1 MPVISFANPKGGSG
15 KTTLAM
21 VLALELSNQGVPVGV
36 IDADPNA
43 IIAKWATRRREEGKP
58 LPFEVVERP
67 READMVSTIT
77 EMSKVLQFVLVDLE
91 GTASRMMS
99 RAFSRS
105 NLVLVP
111 LNPSPVDAGLAAEA
125 VRLVNEESETLQR
138 EIPYRLVYSRNNA
151 AIATKS
157 FKRISSA
164 IAAADLPTL
173 SAGLV
178 ERAAYRDIFDFAR
191 TLEELTPAETSGLGQ
206 AKENAFAVAQAVVDV
221 LKEISDPAAK
231 AEQQQTSE
239 PASEAVP
246 T

>member
-21 VLALELSNQGVPVGV
+21 VLAQQLASQELKVGV

-43 IIAKWATRRREEGKP
+43 IIAKWATQRREEGRA
-58 LPFEVVERP
+58 LPFDVVERP
-67 READMVSTIT
+67 QEATMVSTIT
-77 EMSKVLQFVLVDLE
+77 EMSKTHQFLLVDLE

-111 LNPSPVDAGLAAEA
+111 LNPSPVDAALAAEA
-125 VRLVNEESETLQR
+125 VRLVHEESEALQR

-157 FKRISSA
+157 FKRIASA
-164 IAAADLPTL
+164 IESAELPTL
-173 SAGLV
+173 PVGLV
-178 ERAAYRDIFDFAR
+178 ERAAYRDIFDFNA
-191 TLEELTPAETSGLGQ
+191 TLDELTSAETSGLAQ
-206 AKENAFAVAQAVVDV
+206 AKENAFAVAQAVIDV
-221 LKEISDPAAK
+221 LKELSNSAASTEHAAPVADEVAK
-231 AEQQQTSE
+231 
-239 PASEAVP
+239 
-246 T
+246 